1 MAFTGKALGDGA
13 LPTSQAAIYTVPAL
27 TVTYVKSL
35 SLFNDNAATQTIVLY
50 LNTTGTPRKW
60 RRYVL
65 AQNESAEVLE
75 GGESVV
81 LAAGDTI
88 EAVTTT
94 AAAVPYTIT
103 GVEET

>member
-1 MAFTGKALGDGA
+1 MPFSGKALADGT
-13 LPTSQAAIYTVPAL
+13 LPTSQTAIYTVPAA

-35 SLFNDNAATQTIVLY
+35 SLFNDNAAQQTIVLY
-50 LNTTGTPRKW
+50 LNVSGSARKW

-75 GGESVV
+75 GGETVI
-81 LAAGDTI
+81 LNTGDTI

-94 AAAVPYTIT
+94 AAAVPYVIT